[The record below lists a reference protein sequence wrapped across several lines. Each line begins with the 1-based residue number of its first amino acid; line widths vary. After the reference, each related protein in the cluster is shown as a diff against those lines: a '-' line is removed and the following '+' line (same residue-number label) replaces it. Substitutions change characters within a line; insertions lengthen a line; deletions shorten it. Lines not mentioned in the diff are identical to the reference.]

1 MSQIIKNYSIP
12 LFEEYS
18 RKNTIDGNIIS
29 ATISGIPLHL
39 KVASTSMSQAKGYSD
54 ELNQPDKTSGIL
66 FIYDTDQPLSFWMKR
81 VKFQLDIIFFD
92 SNMNYINHETMD
104 PIDDSDDSNI
114 PTYHSNG
121 PARFAVELQSGWCN
135 KNMTPNCKLSF

>member
-29 ATISGIPLHL
+29 ATISGIPLQL

-54 ELNQPDKTSGIL
+54 ELTQPDKTSGIL

-81 VKFQLDIIFFD
+81 VKFPLDIIFFD

-104 PIDDSDDSNI
+104 PIDDIDDSNI

-135 KNMTPNCKLSF
+135 KNMTSNCKLSF